1 MKLYQF
7 ASFLLFV
14 TYCLS
19 GCQSEQSANDS
30 SWKLWYDEPASEWTE
45 ALPLGNGRIGAMVFG
60 GTEKEQIQFNEETLW
75 QGEPH
80 DYSNKGAWQYL
91 DEIRNL
97 LSQGKQAEAEK
108 LAMENFMSIPLRQK
122 AYQPFGDL
130 WINFPGH
137 EEVTD
142 YHRELDL
149 NTAKV
154 NVSYLNDNVI
164 FRRSYFVSRP
174 DEVLVAGFSAD
185 KQNSLSFD
193 VDLTAEHKI
202 SQTEIINGN
211 ELSLR
216 VKVEDGAMEGYALLQ
231 IQQED
236 GEISVENNKLKIE
249 NATSALLVLTAA
261 TNFESPE
268 ELTVDPQQKCREITG
283 LVDLTDGYSEFEA
296 RHLAEYQPYFNRFNL
311 SLGGEDND
319 TIPTDQRIINKLEAS
334 DPHLAALYVQYGRYL
349 LIASSRPGTYP
360 ANLQGIWNKD
370 LSPSWDSKY
379 TVNINTEMNYWP
391 AEVLNLPELHEPL
404 FTLID
409 EVATSGEVTAQEHY
423 NLPGWVLHH
432 NTDQWRG
439 TAPINHSNHGI
450 WPTGGAWL
458 CHHIWEH
465 YLYNPDPE
473 FLRQK
478 FPVLR
483 DAALFFSGFLIRDEE
498 TGWLISSP
506 SNSPEIGG
514 LVAGPTMD
522 HAIIRSLF
530 NIVVEASDILQTDRE
545 FAGHLEELIP
555 QIAPY
560 QVGQYGQLQEWLEDK
575 DDPQN
580 KHRHVSHLW
589 AMHPGNEIN
598 WQDTPELMEA
608 ARQSLIFR
616 GDEGTGWSLAWK
628 INFWSRFKDGDH
640 AWSMVNT
647 LLQPAEYP
655 GRNIRGGSYA
665 NLFDAHPPF
674 QIDGNF
680 GGAAGIIEMLM
691 QSHIEGIELLP
702 ALPADLPSGWVKG
715 VRARGGFE
723 LEFSW
728 ENNELLHVNILSLAG
743 KPLKIRNN
751 NRKFELDTQKGERI
765 ELDGML
771 QPL

>member
-1 MKLYQF
+1 MKLNQF
-7 ASFLLFV
+7 VSLPLFLLFL
-14 TYCLS
+14 T
-19 GCQSEQSANDS
+19 GCQNQEAKNDS
-30 SWKLWYDEPASEWTE
+30 PWKLWYDKPASQWTE

-75 QGEPH
+75 EGEPH
-80 DYSNKGAWQYL
+80 IYANEGAWQYL

-97 LSQGKQAEAEK
+97 LSQDKQAEAEK
-108 LAMENFMSIPLRQK
+108 MAMENFMSIPLRQK

-130 WINFPGH
+130 WISFPGH
-137 EEVTD
+137 KGVTG

-149 NTAKV
+149 TTAKI
-154 NVSYLNDNVI
+154 NVSYLLDGVE
-164 FRRSYFVSRP
+164 FKRFYFVSQP
-174 DEVLVAGFSAD
+174 DQVLVAGFSSD
-185 KQNSLSFD
+185 KKNALTFT
-193 VDLTAEHKI
+193 VNLTAEHKLYQAEAV
-202 SQTEIINGN
+202 SEN
-211 ELSLR
+211 ELSLK
-216 VKVEDGAMEGYALLQ
+216 VKIEDGPMEGYALLQ
-231 IQQED
+231 LNQTD
-236 GEISVENNKLKIE
+236 GLISVENNELKVE
-249 NATSALLVLTAA
+249 NATNALLTLTAA
-261 TNFESPE
+261 TNFENPK
-268 ELTVDPQQKCREITG
+268 ELTADPQQKCREIIDQ
-283 LVDLTDGYSEFEA
+283 LKAKDNYSEYEK
-296 RHLAEYQPYFNRFNL
+296 RHLAEYQAYFNRFDM
-311 SLGGEDND
+311 SLGGVEND
-319 TIPTDQRIINKLEAS
+319 TIPTDQRIINMLEES
-334 DPHLAALYVQYGRYL
+334 DPQLAALYVQYGRYL

-391 AEVLNLPELHEPL
+391 AELLNLPELHDPL

-409 EVATSGEVTAQEHY
+409 EVAASGEITAQEHY

-439 TAPINHSNHGI
+439 TAPINHANHGI

-465 YLYNPDPE
+465 YLYNLDTD
-473 FLRQK
+473 FLLEK
-478 FPVLR
+478 YPVLR
-483 DAALFFSGFLIRDEE
+483 DAALFFTGFLTRHEE

-506 SNSPEIGG
+506 SNSPETGG

-522 HAIIRSLF
+522 HSIIRSLF
-530 NIVVEASDILQTDRE
+530 EIVVKASEILEIDKE
-545 FAGHLEELIP
+545 FAGQLNEMIP

-560 QVGQYGQLQEWLEDK
+560 QIGKYGQLQEWLEDK

-589 AMHPGNEIN
+589 AVHPGNEIN
-598 WQDTPELMEA
+598 WKDTPELMEA

-628 INFWSRFKDGDH
+628 INFWARFNDGNH
-640 AWSMVNT
+640 AWTMVNT

-655 GRNIRGGSYA
+655 GRDIRGGSYP

-680 GGAAGIIEMLM
+680 GGAAGIMEMLM
-691 QSHIEGIELLP
+691 QSHLDEIELLP
-702 ALPADLPSGWVKG
+702 ALPDELSSGWVKG

-728 ENNELLHVNILSLAG
+728 ENGELSHVNILSLDG
-743 KPLKIRNN
+743 KPLRIINGDN
-751 NRKFELDTQKGERI
+751 YIELDTQKGERL
-765 ELDGML
+765 EFDGML
-771 QPL
+771 MPKL

>member
-1 MKLYQF
+1 MKLCKHL
-7 ASFLLFV
+7 SLLLLV
-14 TYCLS
+14 LYLV
-19 GCQSEQSANDS
+19 GCSSPEKKNDS
-30 SWKLWYDEPASEWTE
+30 SWKLWYDKPASEWTE

-60 GTEKEQIQFNEETLW
+60 GTEKERIQFNEETLW
-75 QGEPH
+75 TGEPH
-80 DYSNKGAWQYL
+80 DYANTGSWQYL
-91 DEIRNL
+91 DDIRNL
-97 LSQGKQAEAEK
+97 LKRGKQTEAEK

-130 WINFPGH
+130 WITFPGH
-137 EEVTD
+137 TEVSG

-149 NTAKV
+149 TTAKV
-154 NVSYLNDNVI
+154 NISYFLDGVVFNRSYL
-164 FRRSYFVSRP
+164 VSQP
-174 DEVLVAGFSAD
+174 DQVLVAGFSSD
-185 KQNSLSFD
+185 KEKALSFT
-193 VDLTAEHKI
+193 VALTAEHQL
-202 SQTEIINGN
+202 SQTKVIDGN
-211 ELSLR
+211 ELALK

-231 IQQED
+231 INQRD
-236 GEISVENNKLKIE
+236 GEITVENNELKVE
-249 NATSALLVLTAA
+249 NATSALLTLTAA
-261 TNFESPE
+261 TNFDNPKA
-268 ELTVDPQQKCREITG
+268 LTANPQQKCRKLIDRLNT
-283 LVDLTDGYSEFEA
+283 TDNYSEFEK
-296 RHLAEYQPYFNRFNL
+296 RHLTEYQPYFNRFDM
-311 SLGGEDND
+311 SLGSEEND
-319 TIPTDQRIINKLEAS
+319 TITTDQRIINKLESS

-391 AEVLNLPELHEPL
+391 AELLNLPELHEPL

-409 EVATSGEVTAQEHY
+409 EVAASGEITAKEHY

-439 TAPINHSNHGI
+439 TAPINHANHGI

-465 YLYNPDPE
+465 YLYNLDTD
-473 FLRQK
+473 FLLEK
-478 FPVLR
+478 YPVLR
-483 DAALFFSGFLIRDEE
+483 DAALFFTGFLTRHEG

-506 SNSPEIGG
+506 SNSPETGG

-522 HAIIRSLF
+522 HSIIRSLF
-530 NIVVEASDILQTDRE
+530 KIVVEASEILQIDKD
-545 FAGHLEELIP
+545 FAGQLNEMIP

-560 QVGQYGQLQEWLEDK
+560 QIGKYGQLQEWLEDK

-589 AMHPGNEIN
+589 AVHPGNEIN
-598 WQDTPELMEA
+598 WKDTPELMEA

-628 INFWSRFKDGDH
+628 INFWARFKDGNH
-640 AWSMVNT
+640 AWTMVNT
-647 LLQPAEYP
+647 LLQPAEFP
-655 GRNIRGGSYA
+655 GRDIRGGSYP

-680 GGAAGIIEMLM
+680 GGAAGIMEMLV
-691 QSHIEGIELLP
+691 QSHLDEIELLP
-702 ALPADLPSGWVKG
+702 ALPDDISSGWVKG
-715 VRARGGFE
+715 VKTRGGFD

-728 ENNELLHVNILSLAG
+728 ENGELLYVNVLSLAG
-743 KPLKIRNN
+743 GPLKITNENN
-751 NRKFELDTQKGERI
+751 YLELDTQKGERL
-765 ELDGML
+765 ELDGTL
-771 QPL
+771 QTL